1 MADKGK
7 PFSIPL
13 LSHALTQ
20 TARFFEV
27 VGLFAVF
34 FGRLLRVSIRRPFRL
49 RLFVEQFERIGLQ
62 SIGIIALSSLA
73 IGMIFT
79 LQIVMLMAAF
89 QAEIMVGAAV
99 GMTLARELA
108 PVITALML
116 IAKNGSAMTAEIGT
130 MRVTEQIDA
139 METMSVD
146 PIHYLVLPRV
156 VASILAFPV
165 LTALANIV
173 GLAGSYVVAIYLRG
187 VDPGAFL
194 DQLYRTVDPTDVIS
208 GLIKAAV
215 MGLMMATICSFF
227 GFNTQRGSKGVGEA
241 ATTAVV
247 TSSVGILV
255 ADYIMADLMLK
266 VMY

>member
-1 MADKGK
+1 MTCSGSFPPQSVSDRVGIAGLRCYIANVADGGNR
-7 PFSIPL
+7 FTIPV
-13 LSHALTQ
+13 LSHALTRI
-20 TARFFEV
+20 ARFFEM

-34 FGRLLRVSIRRPFRL
+34 FGRLLRVSIRRPYRFRL
-49 RLFVEQFERIGLQ
+49 FIEQFERIGLQ

-79 LQIVMLMAAF
+79 LQIVLLMAAF

-146 PIHYLVLPRV
+146 PIHYLVVPRV
-156 VASILAFPV
+156 AASVLSPFP
-165 LTALANIV
+165 
-173 GLAGSYVVAIYLRG
+173 
-187 VDPGAFL
+187 
-194 DQLYRTVDPTDVIS
+194 
-208 GLIKAAV
+208 
-215 MGLMMATICSFF
+215 CSP
-227 GFNTQRGSKGVGEA
+227 RWP
-241 ATTAVV
+241 
-247 TSSVGILV
+247 TSSALPGVMSLP
-255 ADYIMADLMLK
+255 YICAASTRAGFSTSCT
-266 VMY
+266 VW